1 MEDVVC
7 SFSGQVVGNAHEEIK
22 MTFISFPHAEDQKKS
37 RQLPDLMSHA
47 EGLHPDRINAS
58 FIKYLVGKWLS
69 GSHRTLMSC
78 NTTAF

>member
-1 MEDVVC
+1 MENVVC
-7 SFSGQVVGNAHEEIK
+7 SFSGQVVGDALEEIK
-22 MTFISFPHAEDQKKS
+22 TTFISFPHAEDQKKS

-58 FIKYLVGKWLS
+58 FIKYFIGKRFS
-69 GSHRTLMSC
+69 KSHMTLMFC

>member
-1 MEDVVC
+1 MVNVVC
-7 SFSGQVVGNAHEEIK
+7 SFSGQVVGNPLEEIK

-58 FIKYLVGKWLS
+58 FIKFFVGKWFS
-69 GSHRTLMSC
+69 ESHVTLMSC
-78 NTTAF
+78 NTTVF